1 MPQLSNLAVSV
12 FPTPMQ
18 QQKLEYE
25 AQIGQ
30 PFTLGV
36 PSQFGYRWEV
46 RDTTTGVTVASGP
59 ADKDQPMD
67 EATAVEEARAALEAA
82 RNAEADRAAG
92 LENPLALD
100 TAEEIQAA
108 VEELREPDPQAES
121 ALIPPPEDYEAPEQ
135 EAESALPV

>member
-1 MPQLSNLAVSV
+1 MPQISEFAVSV

-18 QQKLEYE
+18 QRKLEHE
-25 AQIGQ
+25 EQTGQ
-30 PFTLGV
+30 PFTFGV

-46 RDTTTGVTVASGP
+46 HDTTTGVTVASGP
-59 ADKDQPMD
+59 ADNDQPMD
-67 EATAVEEARAALEAA
+67 EATAVEAARAALEAA